1 MEEAFLIGREC
12 ASMEGAA
19 LPVVLSHHKVTGKA
33 HWGQTKRT
41 LSRFDEASRLQPLAL
56 DVYPYDASSTVL
68 KMDAARRSSKVVVTW
83 SKAMP
88 EAAGRTLAE
97 LAQNH
102 FCCGEEEAAAQ
113 LQPAG
118 AVYFAMDENDVRR
131 VLCHPCA
138 MVGSE

>member
-88 EAAGRTLAE
+88 EADSSGHWSSPASRRGR
-97 LAQNH
+97 
-102 FCCGEEEAAAQ
+102 CAAHT
-113 LQPAG
+113 
-118 AVYFAMDENDVRR
+118 RR
-131 VLCHPCA
+131 YLRR
-138 MVGSE
+138 